1 MRQDDK
7 TRNTGYGTKFAT
19 KNASIK
25 QRGGQIQSD
34 YFSSR
39 AKALKNNEYLIQK
52 NIQFFL
58 SMLLNKFYF

>member
-25 QRGGQIQSD
+25 QRD

-58 SMLLNKFYF
+58 PMLLNKFFY